1 MPKRVR
7 LARARKAAGLSQ
19 EALAQ
24 RLGVE
29 RSTVVRWETT
39 TIEPQPWI
47 RPHLATALGVT
58 AEELAGMLT
67 LFVEPT
73 NHEPEKD
80 SRPLLDGLRR
90 AMFGGADMDSIRDLP
105 SVDEVHRLYQQ
116 ADYETTARVLP
127 SLITTPQPP
136 NSSAATYVVAAKLA
150 TKIGDS
156 ALACVAADRALRS
169 AMDSER
175 PALVG
180 VAQYQVGCALL
191 KAGHRAA
198 AEECA
203 AVALEPLTDNKDRAA
218 LSARGALTLLLA
230 VLAAREGDSAAA
242 GRRLVEARVLAD
254 RLGVDANHGWTA
266 FGPTNV
272 AIHQLSVA
280 TALGD
285 ASEAQRLGERIDTD
299 RLPAVLRGRRS
310 QVHIDLAQAAADHGS
325 DAVAV
330 LHLLEAER
338 VARQSVS
345 RNAAARGVLVTL
357 LGRERQ
363 GTTPG
368 LRALARRAEV
378 VR

>member
-24 RLGVE
+24 RVGVE

-47 RPHLATALGVT
+47 RPRLANALGVT

-67 LFVEPT
+67 AFVEPISR
-73 NHEPEKD
+73 EPEQE
-80 SRPLLDGLRR
+80 RHPLLDGLRR
-90 AMFGGADMDSIRDLP
+90 AMFGGTGKTPVRPASI
-105 SVDEVHRLYQQ
+105 EEAHRLYQQ
-116 ADYETTARVLP
+116 ADYEATAKVLP
-127 SLITTPQPP
+127 SLVTGLGDPI
-136 NSSAATYVVAAKLA
+136 AAASTYVAAAKLA

-156 ALACVAADRALRS
+156 ALAWVAADRALRS

-180 VAQYQVGCALL
+180 LAQYQVACALL
-191 KAGHRAA
+191 KAGHRSD

-203 AVALEPLTDNKDRAA
+203 ALALEPLSDKKDRTT
-218 LSARGALTLLLA
+218 LSARGALVLLLA
-230 VLAAREGDSAAA
+230 VLAARQGDSVAAC
-242 GRRLVEARVLAD
+242 RRLVEARTLAD
-254 RLGVDANHGWTA
+254 QLGEDANHGWTA

-285 ASEAQRLGERIDTD
+285 APSAQRLGERINTD

-310 QVHIDLAQAAADHGS
+310 QVHIDLAQAATDHGS

-338 VARQSVS
+338 VARQSVF
-345 RNAAARGVLVTL
+345 RNATARGVLVAL
-357 LGRERQ
+357 LGRERR

>member
-7 LARARKAAGLSQ
+7 LARARKAVGLSQ

-47 RPHLATALGVT
+47 RPRLANALGVT

-67 LFVEPT
+67 AFVEPT
-73 NHEPEKD
+73 NHEPEQE
-80 SRPLLDGLRR
+80 SHPLLDGVRR
-90 AMFGGADMDSIRDLP
+90 AMFGGADMASTREL
-105 SVDEVHRLYQQ
+105 STVDDVHRLYQQ
-116 ADYETTARVLP
+116 ADYEATARVLP
-127 SLITTPQPP
+127 SLITTLQAPTA
-136 NSSAATYVVAAKLA
+136 SASTYVVAAKLA

-169 AMDSER
+169 AMDSEQ

-191 KAGHRAA
+191 KAGHRSAA
-198 AEECA
+198 ECA
-203 AVALEPLTDNKDRAA
+203 AVALEPLSDKKDRIA

-254 RLGVDANHGWTA
+254 QLGEDANHGWTA

-285 ASEAQRLGERIDTD
+285 VPSAQRLGERIDTD
-299 RLPAVLRGRRS
+299 RLPPVLRGRRS
-310 QVHIDLAQAAADHGS
+310 QVHIDLAQAATDHGS

-345 RNAAARGVLVTL
+345 RNAAARDVLVTL
-357 LGRERQ
+357 LGRERR

>member
-7 LARARKAAGLSQ
+7 LARARKAVGLGQ

-47 RPHLATALGVT
+47 RPHLATELGCT
-58 AEELAGMLT
+58 PDELAGMLRS
-67 LFVEPT
+67 FVEPT
-73 NHEPEKD
+73 NPEPEQE
-80 SRPLLDGLRR
+80 SHPLLAGLRR
-90 AMFGGADMDSIRDLP
+90 AMFGGAEMASIRALP
-105 SVDEVHRLYQQ
+105 SVDDVHRLYQQ
-116 ADYETTARVLP
+116 ADYEATARVLP
-127 SLITTPQPP
+127 SLITTPQPSS
-136 NSSAATYVVAAKLA
+136 SSAATYVVAAKLA
-150 TKIGDS
+150 TEIGDS

-169 AMDSER
+169 AMESER

-203 AVALEPLTDNKDRAA
+203 VVALEPLSDKKDRAA

-230 VLAAREGDSAAA
+230 VLAAREGASAVA
-242 GRRLVEARVLAD
+242 GRRLIEAQVLAA

-285 ASEAQRLGERIDTD
+285 APSAQRLGERIDTD

-338 VARQSVS
+338 VAKQSVS

-378 VR
+378 AR